1 MKREGNQQDCGMRVY
16 DPRLGRFL
24 SVDPLTSLYAFY
36 SPYHFAGNTTINAID
51 LDGMEPTGN
60 VMDVNRQGQRTVFE
74 HGERFLLDRNWI
86 FAQPYIINVGIMKG
100 AQSYHFYWWKDNEWQ
115 AFRPGQNMHDLAEGM
130 GKVTLGATTTVAV
143 GMIARA
149 LIGSGTWIYSAAIQ
163 YYRYTPTIAAAGRF
177 GAELLDESGTIG
189 VQNAGYSHLVNYG
202 ASRIRKFITM
212 EEGALFQV
220 EKFKQ
225 VITGGG
231 EGLKKLLADPIY
243 AVEYAGKTYI
253 LDDHNR
259 LKAFSDLEK
268 SVDVTLL
275 SVEEA
280 TKSYKDKMAYII
292 NGEFKIE
299 IKDDF

>member
-1 MKREGNQQDCGMRVY
+1 MQQQ
-16 DPRLGRFL
+16 
-24 SVDPLTSLYAFY
+24 A
-36 SPYHFAGNTTINAID
+36 D
-51 LDGMEPTGN
+51 LE
-60 VMDVNRQGQRTVFE
+60 
-74 HGERFLLDRNWI
+74 
-86 FAQPYIINVGIMKG
+86 
-100 AQSYHFYWWKDNEWQ
+100 QS
-115 AFRPGQNMHDLAEGM
+115 
-130 GKVTLGATTTVAV
+130 
-143 GMIARA
+143 
-149 LIGSGTWIYSAAIQ
+149 SG
-163 YYRYTPTIAAAGRF
+163 
-177 GAELLDESGTIG
+177 ESGTIG

-202 ASRIRKFITM
+202 ASQIRKFITM